1 MNADP
6 KLIGD
11 PVRIEGPNLAT
22 LLRPSDFRHEATRD
36 FRSGAVSFGRVDGLG
51 TWLKGRSGQVVEQ
64 FEIQDCHFA
73 GPRNYE
79 DKGQFYRLDMVK
91 VESELC
97 YAALKQ
103 SITRMKLSRVP
114 QPDDEPDLFD
124 D

>member
-36 FRSGAVSFGRVDGLG
+36 FRPGAVSFGRVDGLG

-79 DKGQFYRLDMVK
+79 DKGQFCQLDMVK
-91 VESELC
+91 VEKRAVLRGSEAIDNSDEAIPS
-97 YAALKQ
+97 AAA
-103 SITRMKLSRVP
+103 R
-114 QPDDEPDLFD
+114 
-124 D
+124 

>member
-73 GPRNYE
+73 GPR
-79 DKGQFYRLDMVK
+79 
-91 VESELC
+91 
-97 YAALKQ
+97 
-103 SITRMKLSRVP
+103 VP

-124 D
+124 DWKMKEAAN